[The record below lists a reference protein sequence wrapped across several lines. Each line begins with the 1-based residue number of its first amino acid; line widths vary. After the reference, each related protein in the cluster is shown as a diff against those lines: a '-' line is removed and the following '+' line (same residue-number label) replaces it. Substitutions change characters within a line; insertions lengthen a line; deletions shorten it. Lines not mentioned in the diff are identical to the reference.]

1 MRKLFILIFA
11 VTFTACNA
19 PAEQVG
25 AGFFVPQPGE
35 KFVVSTDEVNDVW
48 VKYIEAHNNR
58 DMDAIRGLNSDSILV
73 VGPDGARINGT
84 DNHINFLDNWF
95 SMADPKW
102 DIYWSMPYKGVTGG
116 EEWVI
121 AGHSVTLKDGEAEVK
136 KNQMIDA
143 KIQDG
148 KVQLFY
154 VYQMDV
160 PPAPAAEDT
169 E

>member
-19 PAEQVG
+19 PAEQEG

-35 KFVVSTDEVNDVW
+35 KFVVASDEVNDVW

-58 DMDAIRGLNSDSILV
+58 DMDAIRSLNSDSILV

-84 DNHINFLDNWF
+84 DEHINFLDTWF

-160 PPAPAAEDT
+160 PPAPPTEDT

>member
-1 MRKLFILIFA
+1 MKKLFILIFA

-35 KFVVSTDEVNDVW
+35 KFVVASDEVNDVW

-58 DMDAIRGLNSDSILV
+58 DMDAIRSLNSDSILV

-84 DNHINFLDNWF
+84 DEHINFLDTWF

-102 DIYWSMPYKGVTGG
+102 DIYWAMPYKSIPSGADWFIVGHRVETNVDG
-116 EEWVI
+116 EKVVKNAMIDGEV
-121 AGHSVTLKDGEAEVK
+121 KDGKIYRFFVYEA
-136 KNQMIDA
+136 
-143 KIQDG
+143 
-148 KVQLFY
+148 L
-154 VYQMDV
+154 V
-160 PPAPAAEDT
+160 PEAPAVE
-169 E
+169 EE

>member
-1 MRKLFILIFA
+1 MKKLFILILA
-11 VTFTACNA
+11 ITFTACDA
-19 PAEQVG
+19 PVNQEG
-25 AGFFVPQPGE
+25 AGFFIYDEDE
-35 KFVVSTDEVNDVW
+35 KFVVASDEVNDVW
-48 VKYIEAHNNR
+48 VKYIDAHNNR
-58 DMDAIRGLNSDSILV
+58 DMDAIRGFNSDSILV
-73 VGPDGARINGT
+73 IGPDGARINGT
-84 DNHINFLDNWF
+84 DEHINFLDTWF

-160 PPAPAAEDT
+160 PDVTPAIDT